1 MKLKKKMIK
10 TLVWP
15 VALYGCETW
24 TMRKEEIRRLN
35 AFEMWVWRRMERVS
49 WEDKKTNEEVLCFV
63 GEERSFIDTIRKR
76 KKNWIGHVVRGEGLL
91 KLVLEGRMEG
101 RKTRGRPRVSMIDDL
116 LEGSYAVMKHRAQ
129 DRDEW
134 RRWQPRTCSNAEH

>member
-1 MKLKKKMIK
+1 MVK
-10 TLVWP
+10 TLVCP

-49 WEDKKTNEEVLCFV
+49 WEDKKTNEEVLCSV
-63 GEERSFIDTIRKR
+63 GEERSLIDTIRKR
-76 KKNWIGHVVRGEGLL
+76 KKNWIEHVVRGEGLL

-101 RKTRGRPRVSMIDDL
+101 RKTRGRPRVGMIDDL
-116 LEGSYAVMKHRAQ
+116 LEGSYAVMKHSAQ

>member
-1 MKLKKKMIK
+1 MVK

-15 VALYGCETW
+15 VELYGCETW

-49 WEDKKTNEEVLCFV
+49 WEDKKTNEEVLCSV
-63 GEERSFIDTIRKR
+63 GEERSLIDTIRKR
-76 KKNWIGHVVRGEGLL
+76 KKNWIGHVVRGEGFL

-116 LEGSYAVMKHRAQ
+116 LEEFCEEMKHRAQ
-129 DRDEW
+129 DREDW

>member
-1 MKLKKKMIK
+1 
-10 TLVWP
+10 
-15 VALYGCETW
+15 
-24 TMRKEEIRRLN
+24 MRKEEIRRLN

-49 WEDKKTNEEVLCFV
+49 WEDKKTNEEVLCSV
-63 GEERSFIDTIRKR
+63 GEERSLIDTIRKR

-116 LEGSYAVMKHRAQ
+116 LEGS
-129 DRDEW
+129 
-134 RRWQPRTCSNAEH
+134 